1 MPLIRTESLTKI
13 YGKGET
19 AVTALDRVNLG
30 VNAGEFVA
38 LYTLLGVLAVP
49 SLIAMLNTLAISVI
63 ERTREIGMLRA
74 IGATQ
79 KQVARMVTAEA
90 LLLAAG
96 TAFGLL
102 AGLYMSYVLVIGI
115 HAAGFPVDYV
125 FPLGGALVA
134 IAVGLLFGVLAAI
147 IPARQA
153 ARLEIVEAL
162 RYE

>member
-30 VNAGEFVA
+30 VNAGVFVA

-153 ARLEIVEAL
+153 AKLEIVQAL

>member
-30 VNAGEFVA
+30 VFAGAFVA

-90 LLLAAG
+90 LLLAAAG

-147 IPARQA
+147 IPAR
-153 ARLEIVEAL
+153 LEIVQAL